1 MTILEESSVQ
11 SVASI
16 LSEAGVKIVI
26 FEPYLKSESFMGF
39 DVLTDFEL
47 FKEQSD
53 IIIANRK
60 EPSLYSVMEKVFSRD
75 LFGTD

>member
-1 MTILEESSVQ
+1 
-11 SVASI
+11 
-16 LSEAGVKIVI
+16 
-26 FEPYLKSESFMGF
+26 MGF